1 MATAAIVPVAAAPAA
16 AAPQAHSSGSVP
28 VTVSTAAAT
37 EQASAPIT
45 ESLKR
50 MPSVGGNY
58 SPMDKA
64 KLAKHTE
71 SLQAASAPSDAGFAG
86 MVREYQDCFELAQ
99 FAERALNIAAE
110 GAEDPEDLAMRFDS
124 LLDELDELDEHS
136 SAVDYCSSRF
146 EQLLLDADAYAARQG
161 LVGTEELKPRKT
173 VMFADN
179 SDPPPF
185 RWQREHAMDN
195 EAASAI
201 QAAWKGFSV
210 RLALAEAKALYNIS
224 LPAPP
229 GFFRRIFGG
238 DNTYDFAFCS
248 RNLGGTATPYSFSEM
263 LVYSSSLSTIA
274 PDVSQQAARNSETGA
289 PADAST
295 SPMKDKRVKGAAA
308 RKAAVKKATEA
319 LQLAREKAIA
329 AKKRVSVVHGELY
342 YNHSLALKEAL
353 DLDDP
358 YAVPAADARGV
369 CRRIDVRW
377 LWPGITKEMVEIAF
391 SQYGRINHVVM
402 EMPTWGPKTGDP
414 VYDRRDV
421 RYLIAYI
428 TYSDKMSAVAA
439 VKNMQGFRFIGA
451 NQPVEHRHME
461 IEVRFAS
468 DRSYDNDDDDD
479 ALPASGGHGDDLDD
493 FDPDNNPDFDS
504 DGLSGDDDDF

>member
-1 MATAAIVPVAAAPAA
+1 MASAAIAPFAAAPTA

-28 VTVSTAAAT
+28 LAESIAAAT
-37 EQASAPIT
+37 EQASAPT
-45 ESLKR
+45 AEHQLKR
-50 MPSVGGNY
+50 AAASQECSNAGL
-58 SPMDKA
+58 SA
-64 KLAKHTE
+64 KLAKHAGSSKAPDAPTGA
-71 SLQAASAPSDAGFAG
+71 SFSDDVRQHVRFTQLQQKLG
-86 MVREYQDCFELAQ
+86 ELSTM
-99 FAERALNIAAE
+99 
-110 GAEDPEDLAMRFDS
+110 DDEDLDDHA
-124 LLDELDELDEHS
+124 LLETARELGEHS
-136 SAVDYCSSRF
+136 SLMDYCCS
-146 EQLLLDADAYAARQG
+146 G
-161 LVGTEELKPRKT
+161 LESLCVQVSIYTEELKLKLTPRKT

-179 SDPPPF
+179 NDPPPF

-229 GFFRRIFGG
+229 GFFRCIFGG

-263 LVYSSSLSTIA
+263 LVYSPSLSTIA

-319 LQLAREKAIA
+319 LQLAREKAIT

-402 EMPTWGPKTGDP
+402 EMPTWGPKTSDP

-439 VKNMQGFRFIGA
+439 VKNMQDFRFIGA
-451 NQPVEHRHME
+451 NQPFEHRHME

-468 DRSYDNDDDDD
+468 DRSYDDDDDD
-479 ALPASGGHGDDLDD
+479 DDVLGGHGGDLADI
-493 FDPDNNPDFDS
+493 DPDNNPDFES
-504 DGLSGDDDDF
+504 DREEAEYGLDADDDDF

>member
-1 MATAAIVPVAAAPAA
+1 MAKEPAGA
-16 AAPQAHSSGSVP
+16 RS
-28 VTVSTAAAT
+28 
-37 EQASAPIT
+37 
-45 ESLKR
+45 
-50 MPSVGGNY
+50 MPSSEQG
-58 SPMDKA
+58 
-64 KLAKHTE
+64 
-71 SLQAASAPSDAGFAG
+71 
-86 MVREYQDCFELAQ
+86 
-99 FAERALNIAAE
+99 
-110 GAEDPEDLAMRFDS
+110 DLP
-124 LLDELDELDEHS
+124 
-136 SAVDYCSSRF
+136 
-146 EQLLLDADAYAARQG
+146 
-161 LVGTEELKPRKT
+161 KPRKT

-179 SDPPPF
+179 HDPPFPREPF
-185 RWQREHAMDN
+185 PHLDVQRLVMNSQQSAWAVAAQVAH
-195 EAASAI
+195 AASAI
-201 QAAWKGFSV
+201 QAAWKGSSV
-210 RLALAEAKALYNIS
+210 RLALAEAKVLYNIG

-248 RNLGGTATPYSFSEM
+248 RTDWYLGGTATPYSFSEM
-263 LVYSSSLSTIA
+263 LVYSPSLSTIA

-319 LQLAREKAIA
+319 LQLAREKAIT

-342 YNHSLALKEAL
+342 HNHSLAPKEAL

-377 LWPGITKEMVEIAF
+377 LWPGITNEMVEIAF
-391 SQYGRINHVVM
+391 SQYGQINHVVM

-451 NQPVEHRHME
+451 NQPFEHRHME

-468 DRSYDNDDDDD
+468 DRSYDDDDDD
-479 ALPASGGHGDDLDD
+479 VLGGHGGNLDD
-493 FDPDNNPDFDS
+493 FDPDNNPNFES
-504 DGLSGDDDDF
+504 NWEEAEYGLSGDDDDF